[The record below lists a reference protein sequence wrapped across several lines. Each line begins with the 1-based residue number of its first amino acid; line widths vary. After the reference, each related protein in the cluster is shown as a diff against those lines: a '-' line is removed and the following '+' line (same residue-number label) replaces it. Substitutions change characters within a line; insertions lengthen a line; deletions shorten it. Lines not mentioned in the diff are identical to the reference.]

1 MKIFRLL
8 FIISLMMI
16 ATFSWAQIPRTLS
29 YQGVFTDTL
38 GTPLPDGEDIF
49 SFALFD
55 DSLGGQQLWTEQ
67 HTLLLKRG
75 LISVVLGSKTPFPD
89 SVKFDRSY
97 WLTIACDRC
106 GYMEPRI
113 PLTAVGYSINSLRA
127 DTALYSLSAP
137 TQVFVDSARIAG
149 TVIDGAINTNKIVN
163 GTIRREDVEPGFISP
178 AADTALYAL
187 STMQSSYADS
197 TRIAGTIVDNAVNTD
212 KIINGTIRREDVD
225 PGFIAPYADTAFVS
239 IAADTLWKKSGGNI
253 YREAGSVGIGTATPD
268 APLTIQTRVGT
279 EIHFASS
286 GTNADMSADGQLNIN
301 GGTLALTTGSQY
313 RMLINSSGKIGI
325 GNISPQHLLDV
336 SGSIRANDTVIASSF
351 VYTAPE
357 TAYVSGSAWS
367 IGRVLVPP
375 DSLGYSTGV
384 YNTSNNHVF
393 YEIPLQLP
401 DGVSLISVDV
411 YGYDNNALEE
421 LVFDVSYQP
430 LNIGGGYSV
439 ASSGSGVS
447 FSSGNFVVTATPNPT
462 LLIMNSAYAY
472 TLQIWFRPVSPKTSI
487 RYYSFRAA
495 YTYDKPG
502 AISHVT
508 NRIAPML
515 EPTSAVAPNGSLR
528 GAVQR

>member
-8 FIISLMMI
+8 FIISLVMI

-29 YQGVFTDTL
+29 YQGVFTDSL
-38 GTPLPDGEDIF
+38 GTPLPDGESVF

-55 DSLGGQQLWTEQ
+55 DSLGGQQLWSEQ
-67 HTLLLKRG
+67 HTLQLKRG

-137 TQVFVDSARIAG
+137 TQLFVDSARIAG
-149 TVIDGAINTNKIVN
+149 TVIDGAINT
-163 GTIRREDVEPGFISP
+163 
-178 AADTALYAL
+178 
-187 STMQSSYADS
+187 
-197 TRIAGTIVDNAVNTD
+197 D
-212 KIINGTIRREDVD
+212 KILNGTIRREDVD

-268 APLTIQTRVGT
+268 APLTIQTKVGN
-279 EIHFASS
+279 EIHFAST
-286 GTNADMSADGQLNIN
+286 GTNADISADGQLNIN
-301 GGTLALTTGSQY
+301 GGNLALNTAGQY
-313 RMLINSSGKIGI
+313 RMLINSSGKVGI
-325 GNISPQHLLDV
+325 GTLSPQQLLDV
-336 SGSIRANDTVIASSF
+336 EGNIKANDTVIASSF
-351 VYTAPE
+351 VYAAPE
-357 TAYVSGSAWS
+357 TAYVSGSAWG

-447 FSSGNFVVTATPNPT
+447 FSSGNFVATATPNPT